1 MRPFPIVLD
10 APRFDLVPRIVE
22 CKEDVFIQAFV
33 AQPCL
38 EALDVRVLNRL
49 ARFDELQPYP
59 MLIGPLV
66 ERPAA
71 QLGTV
76 IRLNRQGQP
85 ARGVQSLQDP
95 GNTLAS
101 KRQVDFDSETFAA
114 PLIEPRER
122 AEVASA
128 NQAVMNEVDRPGLI
142 RRHRSLACHP
152 QMAQPLAPALA
163 AQ

>member
-22 CKEDVFIQAFV
+22 RNEDVFIQAFL
-33 AQPCL
+33 AQPCI

-49 ARFDELQPYP
+49 ARFDELQLYA

-76 IRLNRQGQP
+76 IRLNRQGQST
-85 ARGVQSLQDP
+85 RGAQSLQDP
-95 GNTLAS
+95 GY
-101 KRQVDFDSETFAA
+101 
-114 PLIEPRER
+114 
-122 AEVASA
+122 
-128 NQAVMNEVDRPGLI
+128 
-142 RRHRSLACHP
+142 
-152 QMAQPLAPALA
+152 AL
-163 AQ
+163 